1 MNWNDSYTAAVSI
14 YFGLN
19 IITLVGVSVLVAKVV
34 VASKRMEEQ
43 IEAIFEEL
51 DE

>member
-1 MNWNDSYTAAVSI
+1 MNWNDSYQAALAV
-14 YFGLN
+14 YMGLN
-19 IITLVGVSVLVAKVV
+19 LFSLALFGV
-34 VASKRMEEQ
+34 VAVNLVRTSKRMEEQ